1 MKTLAKIHNTMNS
14 IEHTKI
20 KEIEVENVSL
30 GAQLN
35 DLNYMIY
42 RREKELKQLEEHYQT
57 IMLEMNA

>member
-1 MKTLAKIHNTMNS
+1 MNS